1 MSDRSPRYGRRIL
14 SWIIVI
20 GVIAGVA
27 YVWGDNLLHYV
38 TGQDILDDLRADL
51 AARPERTAE
60 PADAEPTP
68 VVGAAAVGD
77 ANAVDQPIAAGE
89 GDDLAQDG
97 FPTETRPAVLK
108 YTVQP
113 GDALF
118 TIADRF
124 DVHPNTI
131 FWANTEVL
139 QDNVHLLQVGME
151 LYILPVNGVYHLS
164 DGEQTVAEIAAD
176 YGVTPGD
183 ILYSEYNDLADLT
196 ADDVLPEGL
205 RVVVPGGR
213 RDYISWRAP
222 IQTGAITGESNPEGT
237 IHPGSCR
244 QFYSGSGGAG
254 LYMNPM
260 GTGPYRV
267 TQVFYP
273 WHPAVDLA
281 ADVKDA
287 PIYASETGV
296 VVFAGWHREG
306 YGELVILDH
315 GDGWTTY
322 YAHLATRFVGCGDQV
337 SKGQLIGLMGMTG
350 NATGLHLHFE
360 IRENDVPLDPRDF
373 IDISTAGQ

>member
-1 MSDRSPRYGRRIL
+1 MNDRSPRYGRRIL
-14 SWIIVI
+14 SWIIAI

-27 YVWGDNLLHYV
+27 YVWGDNLLHFA
-38 TGQDILDDLRADL
+38 TGQDILEDLRADL
-51 AARPERTAE
+51 AARPERTAA
-60 PADAEPTP
+60 PSGGEPTP
-68 VVGAAAVGD
+68 VAAAGD
-77 ANAVDQPIAAGE
+77 VVDQPIAAGA

-97 FPTETRPAVLK
+97 FPTEERKSVLK

-118 TIADRF
+118 TIAERF

-131 FWANTEVL
+131 FWANTDVL

-164 DGEQTVAEIAAD
+164 DGEQTVAEIAAQ

-222 IQTGAITGESNPEGT
+222 IETGTVSGRTNPEGT

-244 QFYSGSGGAG
+244 EFYNGIGGSG

-260 GTGPYRV
+260 GAGPYRV

-273 WHPAVDLA
+273 WHPAIDLA

-306 YGELVILDH
+306 YGELIILDH

-360 IRENDVPLDPRDF
+360 IRENDVPLDPRNF
-373 IDISTAGQ
+373 IDISGAGQ